1 MRRLISFLLTIA
13 VLSTLS
19 ACGNESI
26 EPETTLSAVESAR
39 NDVIEKWTTAEGIFG
54 TSKFIEDIYKQYP
67 DDEVI
72 ANIYYYCIAKELY
85 GYYESMGKDKYLTQ
99 AIEYAEKIDPE
110 YSGEFANE
118 IHMFVDIIIPDGVS
132 QEKHNEAEEKEDKYN
147 SLTNKEKKEICQYI
161 ESRYEYYDKLNG
173 VNSGD
178 KYSDTIMEEAAQ
190 KYGLTV
196 TQVEIIWMNMY
207 SY

>member
-1 MRRLISFLLTIA
+1 MKRLIGFLLAIA
-13 VLSTLS
+13 VLSTFS
-19 ACGNESI
+19 ACRKESV
-26 EPETTLSAVESAR
+26 EQETTLSPVESAR
-39 NDVIEKWTTAEGIFG
+39 SNVIEKWTTAEGIFG

-67 DDEVI
+67 DDDVI

-85 GYYESMGKDKYLTQ
+85 GYYESMGEDKYLTQ

-110 YSGEFANE
+110 YSGELASE

-132 QEKHNEAEEKEDKYN
+132 LKKHNEAKKIEDKYN

-178 KYSDTIMEEAAQ
+178 KYSNTIMEEAAN

-196 TQVEIIWMNMY
+196 TQIEIIWMNMY